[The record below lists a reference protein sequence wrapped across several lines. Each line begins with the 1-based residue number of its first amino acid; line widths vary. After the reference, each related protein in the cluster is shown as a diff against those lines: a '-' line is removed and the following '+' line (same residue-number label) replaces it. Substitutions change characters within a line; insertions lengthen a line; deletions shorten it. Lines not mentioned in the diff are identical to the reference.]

1 MEFKFLNNFMKYL
14 AIALALTLSSC
25 KVFYHSYELPNGE
38 KYTKTSFELFS
49 FFDSETAKVIM
60 EKVK

>member
-1 MEFKFLNNFMKYL
+1 MKYL